1 MLKMG
6 YQCDRRRRIS
16 SRKVVSQRQQPC
28 TPKFNSSWDG
38 LVCSLPHIR
47 NNKCTHPPFSKM
59 WFAFPRCRGNPCSKN
74 SLLGGKDALALSQ
87 ATTHY
92 LENLPL
98 QKIICSYF
106 VFFFQT
112 LDFAAPKLWQLDAL
126 FFQWSA
132 TLHPQER
139 RCTRME
145 YLDEK
150 EESVEEERRWSH
162 PGDSSDM

>member
-1 MLKMG
+1 MKMR
-6 YQCDRRRRIS
+6 YQCDCRRRIS
-16 SRKVVSQRQQPC
+16 SRGVVSQRQQPC

-106 VFFFQT
+106 VFFFKPLILLHLNFGSWMHYFSSGRQPCT
-112 LDFAAPKLWQLDAL
+112 PKKDC
-126 FFQWSA
+126 A
-132 TLHPQER
+132 TP
-139 RCTRME
+139 
-145 YLDEK
+145 
-150 EESVEEERRWSH
+150 SVGS
-162 PGDSSDM
+162 PGF